1 MPRRAESAP
10 RVVRGLP
17 TPGDPRF
24 RLLRSRKEIEQL
36 RQVLYGAESE
46 LSPESAADALS
57 RSPEGIKVLRE
68 ALGSELPAGTRRA
81 AVYGFVWVKKP
92 TTADVKRLLRI
103 YRDRAEP
110 PDIRGQAAEAL
121 GPCVAPRRKA
131 GRAQQRDARALARD
145 ALVWGLD
152 DAEAEV
158 RLWSIFAL
166 ASPENEWLLPKLE
179 SMVED
184 RALVP
189 GMYTVGQEARWAIRR
204 IRREEDIDPEEL

>member
-1 MPRRAESAP
+1 M
-10 RVVRGLP
+10 RGLP

-24 RLLRSRKEIEQL
+24 WQLRSRKEIAQL
-36 RQVLYGAESE
+36 RQVLHGAESE
-46 LSPESAADALS
+46 LSPECAADALS
-57 RSPEGIKVLRE
+57 RSREGIKVLRE
-68 ALGSELPAGTRRA
+68 ALGSELPARTRRA

-103 YRDRAEP
+103 YRDRTEP

-121 GPCVAPRRKA
+121 GPCVAPRGKT
-131 GRAQQRDARALARD
+131 GRDARALARD
-145 ALVWGLD
+145 ALVRGLD
-152 DAEAEV
+152 DPDPEV

-179 SMVED
+179 SMVGD

-189 GMYTVGQEARWAIRR
+189 GMSTVGQEARWAIRW
-204 IRREEDIDPEEL
+204 IRREEDVDPEEL